1 MDFDNCTS
9 DGDCG
14 QEEVTEAM
22 SEASLLYLIF
32 SINILGLAD
41 RDRETKRGEV
51 KAVDSVKD
59 TNAARELLK
68 HSNCCC

>member
-1 MDFDNCTS
+1 MDFDSCTS

-14 QEEVTEAM
+14 QEEVTEVM

-51 KAVDSVKD
+51 
-59 TNAARELLK
+59 RRG
-68 HSNCCC
+68 

>member
-1 MDFDNCTS
+1 
-9 DGDCG
+9 
-14 QEEVTEAM
+14 M

-41 RDRETKRGEV
+41 RDRETKRGDV
-51 KAVDSVKD
+51 KAVDSVKE

-68 HSNCCC
+68 HLNCCC